1 MKAAASHADMQ
12 TRQKLWTKNPEI
24 RGLVADRTVEGLGCL
39 ASPGCNRVESL
50 TFQLAG
56 IS

>member
-12 TRQKLWTKNPEI
+12 TRQKLWTMNPEI